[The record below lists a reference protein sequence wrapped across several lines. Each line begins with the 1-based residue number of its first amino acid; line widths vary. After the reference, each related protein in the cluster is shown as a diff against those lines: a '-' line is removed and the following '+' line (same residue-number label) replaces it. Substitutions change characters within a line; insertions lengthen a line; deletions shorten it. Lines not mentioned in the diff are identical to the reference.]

1 MEKVQLLLRQ
11 HVGAPCAPCVA
22 VGDKVKKGTLIATP
36 TGLGA
41 NIFSSVYGEVSEI
54 LEDRIVI
61 KADAEQ
67 PDEFVPIDVPEDA
80 SKLDMIKAAG
90 IVGMG
95 GAGFPTGIKLNIDLS
110 ATEQGEFREDINPEL
125 PKDFKL
131 EHSYILI
138 NDSEC
143 EPGLAHNIKQ
153 TIEQTDKVIR
163 GVKYCMEITKADKAI
178 FAIKKKNREAV
189 LKLLDAL
196 KDEENISVHLLP
208 DIYPMGEERAV
219 VRECLGVNLDTTQ
232 LPSAAR
238 SVVINLETVAKI
250 VEAIE
255 EKKPCISK
263 NVTVRGNIKGGNEAH
278 VFMDVPVGISVGEL
292 IEMAG
297 GLDKDDS
304 VGEIIMGGA
313 FTGRAAELDEPT
325 TKTTGAI
332 LTTYRMPDLTDK
344 KVGLLVCACGGN
356 EARMRTIAEKMHGE
370 VVSVC
375 RCKQAIENK
384 PGAPLKC
391 LRPGNCPGQVKN
403 NMQFKKDGCEYIIIG
418 NCSDCSNTV
427 MASAPQMGLKVFH
440 QTDHVMRAIGHAQYR
455 QLTVSKQVDQDI
467 NVED

>member
-250 VEAIE
+250 AEAIE

-263 NVTVRGNIKGGNEAH
+263 NVTVRGNIKGGNAAH

-455 QLTVSKQVDQDI
+455 QLTVSKHVDQDI

>member
-67 PDEFVPIDVPEDA
+67 PDEFVPIDVPDVA

-90 IVGMG
+90 ILGMG

-189 LKLLDAL
+189 LALLDAL

-250 VEAIE
+250 AEAIE

-297 GLDKDDS
+297 GLDKEDS

>member
-250 VEAIE
+250 AEAIE

-325 TKTTGAI
+325 TNTTGAI

-356 EARMRTIAEKMHGE
+356 EGRMRTIAEKMHGE